1 MEEEQFNLLKRAIE
15 HFGFPVHSNQ
25 PPEFDAVSKPDKMKE
40 GEWERIS
47 DMKKAN

>member
-1 MEEEQFNLLKRAIE
+1 MEEWKFNVLKEAIK
-15 HFGFPVHSNQ
+15 HFGFPVHFNQ

>member
-1 MEEEQFNLLKRAIE
+1 MEEWQSNVLKEAIE